1 MSALSVS
8 PRSPFVFYRKFRFT
22 LISIGF
28 LWSALERAEAIVR
41 QADIVAAFTLDVLK
55 GTTRAFDSC
64 ECLVKGILY
73 KRWTLYWFIGCNLLN
88 ITPEISY
95 QLHLPVEGCKIAPGM
110 FAVS

>member
-1 MSALSVS
+1 MAIFQAYNDGCIKLKFITHSVC
-8 PRSPFVFYRKFRFT
+8 FHGKFIS
-22 LISIGF
+22 ISIGF

-95 QLHLPVEGCKIAPGM
+95 RDATVITTGGGL
-110 FAVS
+110 